1 MGSVLLLAVIAGAI
15 VLAQRQRAWKFDADQ
30 QLRLLKAEVAQLR
43 LRIKALEGRSL
54 APRVEEPA
62 AAAMPMAPVAEVSTP
77 MPSTPVDPPVASAD
91 SVAPD
96 PRPARQGQP
105 ARPWPPAPTPS
116 IASRLPGWMQ
126 WFMGGNTLVRTGVIV
141 LFFGVAFLLKFV
153 AERFTMPIGARLAGT
168 ALAGLGLVLLGWRL
182 RERRPGYALSL
193 QGGGIGIFYIT
204 IYAAFRLYGL
214 LPPTAAFGLML
225 AIVAV
230 AGALAVRQ
238 NSLVLAML
246 GTTGGFLAPLLASTG
261 SGNVQLLL
269 GYFVVLNL
277 GVLGLA
283 LAKTWRPLNLLGFVF
298 TFVLQLVLVAKAY
311 RPEHLWSTGP
321 FLATFF
327 LQYLG
332 IAVLYARHRS
342 IELKHYVDGTVVFG
356 TPLVVFGLLE
366 PLLRNIE
373 HGLAGAAAALAVL
386 YLVLAAALRHRS
398 VQPSMRLL
406 ADAFVAIGVC
416 FGTLAIPLYFDARA
430 TSGLWAIE
438 GAAIVWISTRQGQ
451 RLGQWFGMA
460 LQGLAAAAFFLDWAS
475 ATAPT
480 PVLNST
486 CLGFLL
492 LALAAGVIAR
502 QLSGV
507 RHGTLL
513 PHVANG
519 FFLLGCAY
527 VVVGGA
533 HEIGDFVPHRLT
545 PAALIVLAAATAFIS
560 VRLRRLFD
568 WEIALVPPLL
578 LLPALGALAFV
589 QLAVYEAA
597 HPAAHGA
604 FLAWPLTVG
613 VLLWFLHAHENDNAW
628 MRRLA
633 PVLHVGT
640 AWFVT
645 LLLTLEARWL
655 VEQIFA
661 EADTW
666 RIVVTLLVPALV
678 LLLLTARSATP
689 SWPLG
694 VHGTT
699 HLSITA
705 PALAV
710 ALWFGL
716 VMGNV
721 LSDGSTEL
729 PVYVPLLNP
738 LEATS
743 LFVLWAVWRW
753 HHATLAQKVDSA
765 LASTTQ
771 HAVVAFGL
779 TGFVLANAVLLRALH
794 HWAGTPFATP
804 AMWQSQL
811 VQTALTVFW
820 SALAV
825 TVMFQAARRAQ
836 RLAWMA
842 GALLLGVVVLKL
854 FLFDL
859 SRLHGLGRIVAFLG
873 VGVLLL
879 AIGYFS
885 PVPPKEAQAGA
896 S

>member
-1 MGSVLLLAVIAGAI
+1 MGTLLLLAAIAGAFALFNRERTWKRESDERLTCLEHEI
-15 VLAQRQRAWKFDADQ
+15 GELRQRVRELESQALAHRADTP
-30 QLRLLKAEVAQLR
+30 AAAPVEFAAAVPVPPSVAR
-43 LRIKALEGRSL
+43 TA
-54 APRVEEPA
+54 EPA
-62 AAAMPMAPVAEVSTP
+62 AQTAAVA
-77 MPSTPVDPPVASAD
+77 
-91 SVAPD
+91 
-96 PRPARQGQP
+96 PRPAPAIQSPP
-105 ARPWPPAPTPS
+105 ARPWPPAAAPS
-116 IASRLPGWMQ
+116 VATRLPGWMQ

-153 AERFTMPIGARLAGT
+153 AERYTLPIGARLAGT
-168 ALAGLGLVLLGWRL
+168 ALGGLGLVLLGWRL

-193 QGGGIGIFYIT
+193 QGGGIGICYIT

-238 NSLVLAML
+238 DALALAML
-246 GTTGGFLAPLLASTG
+246 GTAGGFLAPILASTG

-269 GYFVVLNL
+269 GYFAVLNL

-298 TFVLQLVLVAKAY
+298 TFLLQLLLVTRAY
-311 RPEHLWSTGP
+311 RPEHLWGTGP
-321 FLATFF
+321 FLAVFF
-327 LQYLG
+327 AQYLG

-356 TPLVVFGLLE
+356 TPLVVFALVE
-366 PLLRNIE
+366 PLLRDVE
-373 HGLAGAAAALAVL
+373 YGLAWAAAAFAVL
-386 YLVLAAALRHRS
+386 YLALAGALRHRS

-406 ADAFVAIGVC
+406 ADAFIAIGAC
-416 FGTLAIPLYFDARA
+416 FGTLAIPLYFDARP
-430 TSGLWAIE
+430 TSALWAIE
-438 GAAIVWISTRQGQ
+438 GAAIVWIATRQGQ

-460 LQGLAAAAFFLDWAS
+460 LQGLAAVAFFLDWGPG
-475 ATAPT
+475 TAAT

-486 CLGFLL
+486 YLGFLL

-502 QLSGV
+502 QLTGV
-507 RHGTLL
+507 RDGA
-513 PHVANG
+513 PMRYVAAG
-519 FFLLGCAY
+519 FYLLGCTYFVA
-527 VVVGGA
+527 GGA
-533 HEIGDFVPHRLT
+533 HEIGEFVPHRLI
-545 PAALIVLAAATAFIS
+545 PAALIALAAATAFVS
-560 VRLRRLFD
+560 VQLRRLFD
-568 WEIALVPPLL
+568 WEIAQVPPLA

-589 QLAVYEAA
+589 QLAVYGAA
-597 HPAAHGA
+597 HPAAHA
-604 FLAWPLTVG
+604 AIVAWPLAVG
-613 VLLWFLHAHENDNAW
+613 VLFWFLHAHENDNAL

-633 PVLHVGT
+633 PALHVGAVWLVT
-640 AWFVT
+640 A
-645 LLLTLEARWL
+645 LMTLEARWM
-655 VEQIFA
+655 VEQAFA
-661 EADTW
+661 DADTW

-678 LLLLTARSATP
+678 LLLLTASSTTS

-694 VHGTT
+694 VHGSM
-699 HLSITA
+699 HLRITA
-705 PALAV
+705 TLLAV
-710 ALWFGL
+710 GLWFGL
-716 VMGNV
+716 ILGNV
-721 LSDGSTEL
+721 FSDGSTVL

-743 LFVLWAVWRW
+743 LLVMWILWRW
-753 HHATLAQKVDSA
+753 HTATLAQGLESVMPA
-765 LASTTQ
+765 TPLRA
-771 HAVVAFGL
+771 AVMLGL
-779 TGFVLANAVLLRALH
+779 TGFVLANAVLLRGLH
-794 HWAGTPFATP
+794 HWAGTPFSTP
-804 AMWQSQL
+804 DMWHSQL

-825 TVMFQAARRAQ
+825 TVMFQATRRAR

-859 SRLHGLGRIVAFLG
+859 SRLHSLGRIVAFLG

-885 PVPPKEAQAGA
+885 PVPPKETEAGA